1 MAHTN
6 ATPNYALPQFISTD
20 KPAWLTDVN
29 SGFAAI
35 DTAIKGASDAA
46 AAVDTKVGT
55 LSSLTTDVKTS
66 VVSAINSLNEVDT
79 YTDPQANYI
88 VKKAGHVIY
97 LRLSGQ
103 FDYTAGSWNTL
114 FQLPEEFRPSENA
127 YNVIYDTSS
136 NNESDM
142 FKRGQITTGGNVQ
155 LYSTTS
161 HTGRNL
167 RAEFMYII

>member
-6 ATPNYALPQFISTD
+6 STPNYSLPQFISTD
-20 KPAWLTDVN
+20 KPGWLTDVN
-29 SGFAAI
+29 SGYSAI
-35 DTAIKGASDAA
+35 DTAIKASSDAA
-46 AAVDTKVGT
+46 AAVDTKVGI

-66 VVSAINSLNEVDT
+66 IVSAINSLNEVDE

-88 VKKAGHVIY
+88 VKRIGHVVY

-103 FDYTAGSWNTL
+103 FDYSAGSWNTL
-114 FQLPEEFRPSENA
+114 FQLPAEYRPAENA
-127 YNVIYDTSS
+127 YDIIYDTSS

-155 LYSTTS
+155 IYSTTS

-167 RAEFMYII
+167 RAGFTYIV